1 VLREKQTVMS
11 VLRSKIISV
20 SKTVKSWLALGV
32 LTLVW
37 GSSYLLIKKGLVGF
51 DPFQV
56 TTLRV
61 GIAAVAFFPFFL
73 LKRKQV
79 RLQDWKYLAVVGMV
93 GTGIPAMLFPVA
105 QTQISS
111 SLAGVLSTVTP
122 IFTLI
127 LGVLFFSTKVAL
139 RNIVGIV
146 VGLTGAMALMIFGKS
161 AFGSG
166 NNWYGLLIVLGCFCY
181 GLSVNTVK
189 AGLQNLN
196 PITLSSAAFALLLPF
211 AIFGF
216 WWTDVPGTLH
226 TNSQAW
232 SSLAYIAVLSLVG
245 TFFAS
250 VLFFWLVQLTSAVFA
265 STVAYLMPI
274 VALAL
279 GALDGEIITV
289 WHFGGMGLILI
300 GVYLAKE

>member
-1 VLREKQTVMS
+1 VLREKQTRMS

>member
-1 VLREKQTVMS
+1 MS

>member
-1 VLREKQTVMS
+1 MS

-32 LTLVW
+32 LTIVW

>member
-1 VLREKQTVMS
+1 MS

-127 LGVLFFSTKVAL
+127 LGVLFFSTNVAL